1 MKRDNTG
8 AEAKLM
14 VIINEHISIPE
25 DELTFT
31 ASRSGGPG
39 GQHVNK
45 VSSKITLW
53 FDLANSPSLSL
64 EDKELVASRLGSR
77 IDKDGIL
84 HVTSQTTRSQLSN
97 RELATNRFV
106 ELPRDALRQFP
117 IRKKTRVSKG
127 AKLRRLEEKKQ
138 HGILKTR
145 RPERV
150 PVED

>member
-1 MKRDNTG
+1 MI
-8 AEAKLM
+8 
-14 VIINEHISIPE
+14 VINEYISISE

-45 VSSKITLW
+45 VSSKMTLW
-53 FDLANSPSLSL
+53 FDLANSPSLSAA
-64 EDKELVASRLGSR
+64 DKELVVSRLGSR
-77 IDKDGIL
+77 IDKEGIL

-106 ELPRDALRQFP
+106 ELLQSALKQLP
-117 IRKKTRVSKG
+117 VRKKTRVSKG

-138 HGILKTR
+138 HSLLKSGR
-145 RPERV
+145 SARV
-150 PVED
+150 PDEH